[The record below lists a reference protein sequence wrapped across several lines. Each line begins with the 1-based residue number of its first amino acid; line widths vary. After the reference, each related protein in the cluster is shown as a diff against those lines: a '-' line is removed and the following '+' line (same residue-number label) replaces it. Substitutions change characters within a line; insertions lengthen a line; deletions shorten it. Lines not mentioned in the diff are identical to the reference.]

1 MNENN
6 KEKVNIDIQK
16 IFQRILKERKSFLKV
31 WVITFVLSCI
41 WILPQPRYYT
51 TEVSI
56 VPEAS
61 DASASS
67 GGLAALAS
75 NFGVDIGNGSSD
87 AIYPQLYPDLFS
99 STQFIVGLFDIRV
112 KTLDGEINTDYYTY
126 LKDYQQKN
134 IWSIPFIWMK
144 MSISSLFKTEEP
156 QIESVDGMRFN
167 PFHLSKETNAILKA
181 VEGNIDCTYSRT
193 TDVVTISVTDQ
204 DPYVSATLAD
214 SIKEHLQIFITDYRT
229 KKSRIDYEYYKG
241 LTEEAKQAFEQA
253 RKEFATYSDA
263 HQSVSLQ
270 SVKTKTDNLENEMQL
285 KYSIYTAMCTR
296 MEEAQAKVQ
305 ENTPAFTTLTNAT
318 VPIKPAGPKRMI
330 FVAFMLFMVTGI
342 KLILLFKKELVE
354 WF

>member
-61 DASASS
+61 DASANA

-75 NFGVDIGNGSSD
+75 NFGVNIGNGSSD

-112 KTLDGEINTDYYTY
+112 KTLDGEIDTDYYTY
-126 LKDYQQKN
+126 LKDHQEKN
-134 IWSIPFIWMK
+134 IWFIPLDWIKGLVNSM
-144 MSISSLFKTEEP
+144 FKEEEP
-156 QIESVDGMRFN
+156 EIEGTDGMRFN
-167 PFHLSKETNAILKA
+167 PFHLSKSTSDIVKA
-181 VEGNIDCTYSRT
+181 VEGKIDCTYSRT

-204 DPYVSATLAD
+204 DPYISALLAD
-214 SIKEHLQIFITDYRT
+214 SIKEHLQLFITDYRT
-229 KKSRIDYEYYKG
+229 KKSRIDYEYYQR
-241 LTEEAKQAFEQA
+241 LTNEAKQAFEQA
-253 RKEFATYSDA
+253 RKEFAAYSDT
-263 HQSVSLQ
+263 HQSVLLQ
-270 SVKTKTDNLENEMQL
+270 SVRTKSDNLENEMQL
-285 KYSIYTAMCTR
+285 KYNIYTAMSTR
-296 MEEAQAKVQ
+296 MEEAQAKIQ

-318 VPIKPAGPKRMI
+318 VPMKPAGPKRMI
-330 FVAFMLFMVTGI
+330 FVAFMLLLVTGI
-342 KLILLFKKELVE
+342 KIVRLFRKELAE

>member
-61 DASASS
+61 DASANA

-75 NFGVDIGNGSSD
+75 NFGVNIGNGSSD

-112 KTLDGEINTDYYTY
+112 KTLDGEVDTDYYTY

-134 IWSIPFIWMK
+134 IWFIPFDWIK
-144 MSISSLFKTEEP
+144 ALIAGFFEKEEP
-156 QIESVDGMRFN
+156 QIEGSDGMRFN
-167 PFHLSKETNAILKA
+167 PFHLSKETNNILKA

-241 LTEEAKQAFEQA
+241 LTEEARQAFEQA
-253 RKEFATYSDA
+253 RKEFAAFSDA

-270 SVKTKTDNLENEMQL
+270 SVKTKSDNLENEMQM
-285 KYSIYTAMCTR
+285 KYNIYTAMSTR
-296 MEEAQAKVQ
+296 MEEAQAKIQ

-330 FVAFMLFMVTGI
+330 FVAAMLFLVTVVKIGRM
-342 KLILLFKKELVE
+342 FRKELVE

>member
-1 MNENN
+1 M
-6 KEKVNIDIQK
+6 
-16 IFQRILKERKSFLKV
+16 
-31 WVITFVLSCI
+31 
-41 WILPQPRYYT
+41 
-51 TEVSI
+51 
-56 VPEAS
+56 
-61 DASASS
+61 
-67 GGLAALAS
+67 AS
-75 NFGVDIGNGSSD
+75 NFGVNIGNGSSD

-144 MSISSLFKTEEP
+144 MSVSSLFKTEEP

>member
-75 NFGVDIGNGSSD
+75 NFGVNIGNGSSD

-144 MSISSLFKTEEP
+144 MSVSSLFKTEEP